1 MKTLILSLLVIP
13 FLSEAALTAPG
24 YPGCNIKEQRLIKG
38 ETGGSVS
45 DPLQAHISVRS
56 NILQADIS
64 TARKA
69 RVLTQSRADKLWQ
82 RVEVVRDGADNSVK
96 KQGFLSAGERA
107 GYDRELDDVA
117 KTLCQ

>member
-1 MKTLILSLLVIP
+1 MKTLVLSLLVIP

-24 YPGCNIKEQRLIKG
+24 YPGCNIKEQHLIKG
-38 ETGGSVS
+38 EVGGSVT

-69 RVLTQSRADKLWQ
+69 RVLTQARADKLWQ
-82 RVEVVRDGADNSVK
+82 RVEVVRNDADNLVK

-107 GYDRELDDVA
+107 SYDRELDDVA

>member
-13 FLSEAALTAPG
+13 FLSNAALTAPD
-24 YPGCNIKEQRLIKG
+24 YPGCNIKEQRLIEG
-38 ETGGSVS
+38 ETGGAVS
-45 DPLQAHISVRS
+45 DPLQAHIFVRA

-64 TARKA
+64 SARKA
-69 RVLTQSRADKLWQ
+69 RMLTEPRADKLWQ
-82 RVEVVRDGADNSVK
+82 RVEAVRRDVDGFVQ

-107 GYDRELDDVA
+107 SYDRELDDVA

>member
-1 MKTLILSLLVIP
+1 MKTLVLSLLVIP

-38 ETGGSVS
+38 ETGGAVS

-69 RVLTQSRADKLWQ
+69 RVLTQPRADKLWQ

-96 KQGFLSAGERA
+96 KQGFLSAGEHA
-107 GYDRELDDVA
+107 SYDRELDDVA